1 MQVARF
7 EYLVRTQAW
16 IQASWLIR
24 TNLKA
29 DTPQLDSRS
38 RWSWSRIQSYIVV
51 LPLPRHFLLSRLFD
65 MHNICIVHVWCRIE
79 EVSRSDL
86 ADAAEKRIK
95 RRCSRKRIVVL
106 VAFRILLYL
115 CSSQRS
121 RESLRRSFLAAAAP
135 RRVRSF
141 ERCPSPRVT
150 RSLVRHDEQVK
161 VAPPRTWSVY
171 VSYIAYVSTNSPPL
185 SLPAVLLRVALRVLR
200 LPCARM

>member
-51 LPLPRHFLLSRLFD
+51 LPLPRHFLLSRLFN

-79 EVSRSDL
+79 EVSKSDP

-95 RRCSRKRIVVL
+95 RCSRKRIVVL
-106 VAFRILLYL
+106 VAFRILLYP
-115 CSSQRS
+115 CSSRRS

-135 RRVRSF
+135 RSF
-141 ERCPSPRVT
+141 LR
-150 RSLVRHDEQVK
+150 
-161 VAPPRTWSVY
+161 AM
-171 VSYIAYVSTNSPPL
+171 PL
-185 SLPAVLLRVALRVLR
+185 SQGDPISRAPRRTG
-200 LPCARM
+200 